1 MVPGLLF
8 PGNVPTM
15 RVALIQM
22 APSADRSANILQAQ
36 RLVSEAVKARKPDLV
51 VLPEI
56 WSCLGGSAAT
66 KQANAELLPDPGDA
80 GGVLYEA
87 LRAMAR
93 EHNVW
98 VHGGSIGELVGP
110 ESGDKLANT
119 SLVFNPDGE
128 ECGRYRKIHLFDVIT
143 PNGDGYRESDNYVP
157 GEAIEVVDID
167 GVPTGLA
174 ICYDLR
180 FAELFLALRAAD
192 VEMIVLP
199 AAFTQQTG
207 EAHWDI
213 LVRARAIES
222 QTWVIACGTTGWHVD
237 GQGNQRQTY
246 GHSMIVNPWGEVI
259 LQLGSEEGWGVADLD
274 MDEVRQVRERMPVQI
289 NRRLI

>member
-1 MVPGLLF
+1 
-8 PGNVPTM
+8 M

-36 RLVSEAVKARKPDLV
+36 RLVSEAVHAEKPDLV

-56 WSCLGGSAAT
+56 WSCLGGSTET
-66 KQANAELLPDPGDA
+66 KRASAEGLPKPGDK
-80 GGVLYEA
+80 GGVLYKA

-93 EHNVW
+93 EHKIW
-98 VHGGSIGELVGP
+98 VHGGSIGELATP
-110 ESGDKLANT
+110 DLGDKLANT
-119 SLVFNPDGE
+119 SLVFNPHGE
-128 ECGRYRKIHLFDVIT
+128 ECGRYRKIHLFDVVT

-157 GEAIEVVDID
+157 GETIEVVDID

-192 VEMIVLP
+192 VEMIILP

-207 EAHWDI
+207 EAHWNI
-213 LVRARAIES
+213 LVRARAIET
-222 QTWVIACGTTGWHVD
+222 QAWVIACGTTGWHVD
-237 GQGNQRQTY
+237 GQGNRRQTY
-246 GHSMIVNPWGEVI
+246 GHSMIVSPWGDVV
-259 LQLGSEEGWGVADLD
+259 LQLGSEEGWGVAELDLD
-274 MDEVRQVRERMPVQI
+274 EVQQVRQRMQVQA

>member
-1 MVPGLLF
+1 
-8 PGNVPTM
+8 M

-36 RLVSEAVKARKPDLV
+36 RLVSEAVKAEKPDLV

-56 WSCLGGSAAT
+56 WSCLGGAVAI
-66 KQANAELLPDPGDA
+66 KQASAELLPTPGDT

-93 EHNVW
+93 EHNIW
-98 VHGGSIGELVGP
+98 VHGGSIGELCGP
-110 ESGDKLANT
+110 DTGGKLANT
-119 SLVFNPDGE
+119 SLVFNPRGE
-128 ECGRYRKIHLFDVIT
+128 ECGRYRKIHLFDVVT

-157 GEAIEVVDID
+157 GETIEVVDID
-167 GVPTGLA
+167 DVPTGLA

-180 FAELFLALRAAD
+180 FAELFLALRAAN
-192 VEMIVLP
+192 VEMIILP

-213 LVRARAIES
+213 LVRARAIEA
-222 QTWVIACGTTGWHVD
+222 QAWVIACGTTGWHVD

-246 GHSMIVNPWGEVI
+246 GHSMIVSPWGEVV

-274 MDEVRQVRERMPVQI
+274 MDEVRQVRQRMPVQA

>member
-1 MVPGLLF
+1 
-8 PGNVPTM
+8 M

-36 RLVSEAVKARKPDLV
+36 RLVSEAVKAEKPDLV

-56 WSCLGGSAAT
+56 WSCLGGAVAI
-66 KQANAELLPDPGDA
+66 KQASAELLPAPGDT

-93 EHNVW
+93 EHNIW
-98 VHGGSIGELVGP
+98 VHGGSIGELCGP
-110 ESGDKLANT
+110 DTGGKLANT
-119 SLVFNPDGE
+119 SLVFNPRGE
-128 ECGRYRKIHLFDVIT
+128 ECGRYRKIHLFDVVT

-157 GEAIEVVDID
+157 GETIEVVDID
-167 GVPTGLA
+167 DVPTGLA

-180 FAELFLALRAAD
+180 FAELFLALRAAN
-192 VEMIVLP
+192 VEIIILP

-213 LVRARAIES
+213 LVRARAIEA
-222 QTWVIACGTTGWHVD
+222 QAWMIACGTTGWHVD

-246 GHSMIVNPWGEVI
+246 GHSMIVSPWGEVV

-274 MDEVRQVRERMPVQI
+274 MDEVRQVRQRMPVQA

>member
-1 MVPGLLF
+1 
-8 PGNVPTM
+8 M

-22 APSADRSANILQAQ
+22 APSAYRSANILQAQ
-36 RLVSEAVKARKPDLV
+36 RLVSEAVKAEKPDLV

-56 WSCLGGSAAT
+56 WSCLGGAVAI
-66 KQANAELLPDPGDA
+66 KQASAELLPTPGDT

-93 EHNVW
+93 EHNIW
-98 VHGGSIGELVGP
+98 VHGGSIGELCGP
-110 ESGDKLANT
+110 DTGGKLANT
-119 SLVFNPDGE
+119 SLVFNPRGE
-128 ECGRYRKIHLFDVIT
+128 ECGRYRKIHLFDVVT

-157 GEAIEVVDID
+157 GETIEVVDID
-167 GVPTGLA
+167 DVPTGLA

-180 FAELFLALRAAD
+180 FAELFLALRAAN
-192 VEMIVLP
+192 VEMIILP

-213 LVRARAIES
+213 LVRARAIEA
-222 QTWVIACGTTGWHVD
+222 QAWVIACGTTGWHVD

-246 GHSMIVNPWGEVI
+246 GHSMIVSPWGEVV

-274 MDEVRQVRERMPVQI
+274 MDEVRQVRQRMPVQA

>member
-1 MVPGLLF
+1 
-8 PGNVPTM
+8 M

-22 APSADRSANILQAQ
+22 APSADRSTNILQAQ
-36 RLVSEAVKARKPDLV
+36 RLVSEAVKAEKPDLV

-56 WSCLGGSAAT
+56 WSCLGGSPET
-66 KQANAELLPDPGDA
+66 KQANAEGFPEPGGT

-93 EHNVW
+93 EHKIW
-98 VHGGSIGELVGP
+98 VHGGSVGELATP
-110 ESGDKLANT
+110 DSGDKLANT

-128 ECGRYRKIHLFDVIT
+128 ECGRYRKIHLFDVVT
-143 PNGDGYRESDNYVP
+143 PNGEGYRESDNYVP
-157 GEAIEVVDID
+157 GETVEVVDID

-192 VEMIVLP
+192 VEMIILP

-213 LVRARAIES
+213 LVRARAIET
-222 QTWVIACGTTGWHVD
+222 QAWVIACGTTGWHVD
-237 GQGNQRQTY
+237 GQGNRRQTY
-246 GHSMIVNPWGEVI
+246 GHSMIVSPWGDVV
-259 LQLGSEEGWGVADLD
+259 LQLGSEEGWGVAELDLG
-274 MDEVRQVRERMPVQI
+274 EVQQVRQRMQVQA

>member
-1 MVPGLLF
+1 
-8 PGNVPTM
+8 M

-36 RLVSEAVKARKPDLV
+36 RLVSEAVKAEKPDLV

-56 WSCLGGSAAT
+56 WSCLGGAVAI
-66 KQANAELLPDPGDA
+66 KQASAELLPAPGDT

-93 EHNVW
+93 EHNIW
-98 VHGGSIGELVGP
+98 VHGGSIGELCGP
-110 ESGDKLANT
+110 DTGGKLANT
-119 SLVFNPDGE
+119 SLVFNPRGE
-128 ECGRYRKIHLFDVIT
+128 ECGRYRKIHLFDVVT

-157 GEAIEVVDID
+157 GETIEVVDID
-167 GVPTGLA
+167 DVPTGLA

-180 FAELFLALRAAD
+180 FAELFLALRAAN
-192 VEMIVLP
+192 VEMIILP

-213 LVRARAIES
+213 LVRARAIEA
-222 QTWVIACGTTGWHVD
+222 QAWVIACGTTGWHVD

-246 GHSMIVNPWGEVI
+246 GHSMIVSPWGEVV

-274 MDEVRQVRERMPVQI
+274 MDEVRQVRQRMPVQA

>member
-1 MVPGLLF
+1 
-8 PGNVPTM
+8 M

-36 RLVSEAVKARKPDLV
+36 RLVSEAVQAEKPDLV

-56 WSCLGGSAAT
+56 WSCLGGSPET
-66 KQANAELLPDPGDA
+66 KQANAEGFPAPGGT

-93 EHNVW
+93 EHKIW
-98 VHGGSIGELVGP
+98 VHGGSIGELATSG
-110 ESGDKLANT
+110 SGDKLANT
-119 SLVFNPDGE
+119 SLIFNPDGE
-128 ECGRYRKIHLFDVIT
+128 ECGRYRKIHLFDVVT

-157 GEAIEVVDID
+157 GETVEVVDID

-192 VEMIVLP
+192 VEMIILP

-213 LVRARAIES
+213 LVRARAIET
-222 QTWVIACGTTGWHVD
+222 QAWVIACGTTGWHVD
-237 GQGNQRQTY
+237 GQGNRRQTY
-246 GHSMIVNPWGEVI
+246 GHSMIVSPWGDVV
-259 LQLGSEEGWGVADLD
+259 LQLGSEESWGVAELDLD
-274 MDEVRQVRERMPVQI
+274 EVQQVRQRMQVQA

>member
-1 MVPGLLF
+1 
-8 PGNVPTM
+8 M

-36 RLVSEAVKARKPDLV
+36 RLVSEAVHAEKPDLV

-56 WSCLGGSAAT
+56 WSCLGGSTET
-66 KQANAELLPDPGDA
+66 KRASAEGLPRPSDK

-93 EHNVW
+93 EHKIW
-98 VHGGSIGELVGP
+98 VHGGSIGELATP
-110 ESGDKLANT
+110 ASSDKLANT

-128 ECGRYRKIHLFDVIT
+128 ECGRYRKIHLFDVVT
-143 PNGDGYRESDNYVP
+143 PNGEGYRESDNYVP
-157 GEAIEVVDID
+157 GETVEVVDID

-180 FAELFLALRAAD
+180 FSELFLALRAAD
-192 VEMIVLP
+192 VEMIILP

-213 LVRARAIES
+213 LVRARAIET
-222 QTWVIACGTTGWHVD
+222 QAWVVACGTTGWHVD
-237 GQGNQRQTY
+237 GQGNRRQTY
-246 GHSMIVNPWGEVI
+246 GHSMIVSPWGDVV
-259 LQLGSEEGWGVADLD
+259 LQLGSEEGWGVAELDLD
-274 MDEVRQVRERMPVQI
+274 EVQQVRQRMQVQA

>member
-1 MVPGLLF
+1 
-8 PGNVPTM
+8 M

-36 RLVSEAVKARKPDLV
+36 RLVSEAVKAEKPDLV

-56 WSCLGGSAAT
+56 WSCLGGAVAI
-66 KQANAELLPDPGDA
+66 KQASAELLPTPGDT

-93 EHNVW
+93 EHNIW
-98 VHGGSIGELVGP
+98 VHGGSIGELCGP
-110 ESGDKLANT
+110 DTGGKLANT
-119 SLVFNPDGE
+119 SLVFSPRGE
-128 ECGRYRKIHLFDVIT
+128 ECGRYRKIHLFDVVT

-157 GEAIEVVDID
+157 GETIEVVDID
-167 GVPTGLA
+167 DVPTGLA

-180 FAELFLALRAAD
+180 FAELFLALRAAN
-192 VEMIVLP
+192 VEMIILP

-213 LVRARAIES
+213 LVRARAIEA
-222 QTWVIACGTTGWHVD
+222 QAWVIACGTTGWHVD

-246 GHSMIVNPWGEVI
+246 GHSMIVSPWGEVV

-274 MDEVRQVRERMPVQI
+274 MDEVRQVRQRMPVQA

>member
-1 MVPGLLF
+1 
-8 PGNVPTM
+8 M

-36 RLVSEAVKARKPDLV
+36 RLVSEAVHAEKPDLV

-56 WSCLGGSAAT
+56 WSCLGGSTET
-66 KQANAELLPDPGDA
+66 KRASAEGLPRPGDK

-93 EHNVW
+93 EHKIW
-98 VHGGSIGELVGP
+98 VHGGSIGELATP
-110 ESGDKLANT
+110 DSGDKLANT

-128 ECGRYRKIHLFDVIT
+128 ECGRYRKIHLFDVVT
-143 PNGDGYRESDNYVP
+143 PNGEGYRESDNYVP
-157 GEAIEVVDID
+157 GETVEVVDID

-192 VEMIVLP
+192 VEMIILP

-213 LVRARAIES
+213 LVRARAIET
-222 QTWVIACGTTGWHVD
+222 QAWVIACGTTGWHVD
-237 GQGNQRQTY
+237 GQGNRRQTY
-246 GHSMIVNPWGEVI
+246 GHSMIVSPWGDVV
-259 LQLGSEEGWGVADLD
+259 LQLGSEADWGVAELDL
-274 MDEVRQVRERMPVQI
+274 DEVRQVRQRMQVQA

>member
-1 MVPGLLF
+1 
-8 PGNVPTM
+8 M

-36 RLVSEAVKARKPDLV
+36 RLVSEAVQAEKPDLV

-56 WSCLGGSAAT
+56 WSCLGGSPET
-66 KQANAELLPDPGDA
+66 KQANAEGFPAPGGT

-93 EHNVW
+93 EHKIW
-98 VHGGSIGELVGP
+98 VHGGSIGELATP
-110 ESGDKLANT
+110 DSGDKLANT
-119 SLVFNPDGE
+119 SLIFNPDGE
-128 ECGRYRKIHLFDVIT
+128 ECGRYRKIHLFDVVT
-143 PNGDGYRESDNYVP
+143 PNGEGYRESDNYVP
-157 GEAIEVVDID
+157 GETVEVVDID

-192 VEMIVLP
+192 VEIIILP

-213 LVRARAIES
+213 LVRARAIET
-222 QTWVIACGTTGWHVD
+222 QAWVIACGTTGWHVD
-237 GQGNQRQTY
+237 GQGNRRQTY
-246 GHSMIVNPWGEVI
+246 GHSMIVSPWGDVV
-259 LQLGSEEGWGVADLD
+259 LQLGSEEGWGVAELDLD
-274 MDEVRQVRERMPVQI
+274 EVQQVRQRMQVQA

>member
-1 MVPGLLF
+1 
-8 PGNVPTM
+8 M

-36 RLVSEAVKARKPDLV
+36 RLVSEAVHAEKPDLV

-56 WSCLGGSAAT
+56 WSCLGGSTET
-66 KQANAELLPDPGDA
+66 KRASAEGLPRPSDK

-93 EHNVW
+93 EHKIW
-98 VHGGSIGELVGP
+98 VHGGSIGELATP
-110 ESGDKLANT
+110 DSGDKLANT
-119 SLVFNPDGE
+119 SLIFNPDGE
-128 ECGRYRKIHLFDVIT
+128 ECGRYRKIHLFDVVT
-143 PNGDGYRESDNYVP
+143 PNGEGYRESDNYVP
-157 GEAIEVVDID
+157 GETVEVVDID

-192 VEMIVLP
+192 VEMIILP

-213 LVRARAIES
+213 LVRARAIET
-222 QTWVIACGTTGWHVD
+222 QAWVIACGTTGWHVD
-237 GQGNQRQTY
+237 GQGNRRQTY
-246 GHSMIVNPWGEVI
+246 GHSMIVSPWGDVV
-259 LQLGSEEGWGVADLD
+259 LQLGSEEGWGVAELDLD
-274 MDEVRQVRERMPVQI
+274 EVQQVRQRMQVQA